1 VEAVRKGSTD
11 SARSAEAPL
20 PVRLLGSSV
29 ARLCAALMAAVVL
42 AGAFVG
48 VAAATPPR
56 CSHLATAAPRSVVI
70 GGPRLT
76 QLQAVCLL
84 SRYPKVASWLHRYPK
99 GLHGGA
105 TYLRGGLWD
114 VRIASGSAGVIAI
127 GAVVDRSGKVLVA
140 WTGPQVGWSMARGTK
155 GAFGGRALNSW
166 PFWLALC
173 AVFFVGLAD
182 VRRPVSVRNLDL
194 LALLGFGVSL
204 WYFDHGRVFASAS
217 LIYPPLAYLLVR
229 ALWIGLRGRSTGS
242 RPLWPV
248 WLLAGLAV
256 FACTFRI
263 AADLTGTSVI
273 DVGYSGVAG
282 AEAIA
287 QGHSP
292 YGHMPSSSAA
302 LRPCG
307 PTLLAAPYAFRVQA
321 NGRCELG
328 DDHGDTYGPV
338 AYESYLPGYELLGW
352 TTPFNY
358 TKAARFT
365 SILFDLLCLVGLA
378 LVGRRFGGNRL
389 AATLA
394 FAWTTFPFTLY
405 ALGNN
410 TNDTV
415 QAAFLIWG
423 FWLVSSPVARG
434 ALGALA
440 GWAKFAPLIVAPM
453 WATYPDGIVRSPKT
467 ARFVAAFA
475 AVTVA
480 VFSILLLE
488 PNVSHAA
495 KTFVDRAL
503 RWQVGRTS
511 PFSIWDWRQYHAAGL
526 PDLHLIQKALQVLL
540 VLGALVL
547 PFYPRKKTPLQL
559 AALTA
564 ALLLGFQLVQTY
576 WFYTYIPWFFPFIA
590 FALLAPVARSGA
602 PVTEAARASIRKRG
616 VLSLR
621 PGPEPDLSA

>member
-1 VEAVRKGSTD
+1 V
-11 SARSAEAPL
+11 L
-20 PVRLLGSSV
+20 RLLRSPV
-29 ARLCAALMAAVVL
+29 ARCLVVL
-42 AGAFVG
+42 AVALIAAGTSVCAAS
-48 VAAATPPR
+48 AAAPPK
-56 CSHLATAAPRSVVI
+56 CSHLTPPPARSIVT
-70 GGPRLT
+70 GGQRLT
-76 QLQAVCLL
+76 QLQAVCALAKD
-84 SRYPKVASWLHRYPK
+84 PKVASWLHRYPK

-105 TYLRGGLWD
+105 TYCRNGLWD
-114 VRIASGSAGVIAI
+114 ARIASGAAGLIAE
-127 GAVVDRSGKVLVA
+127 GAVADQTGKVLVA
-140 WTGPQVGWSMARGTK
+140 WTGPQVAWSMARGTK

-166 PFWLALC
+166 PFWLVLC
-173 AVFFVGLAD
+173 GVFFLGLAD
-182 VRRPVSVRNLDL
+182 LRRPLSIRNLDL
-194 LALLGFGVSL
+194 LALLGFSISL

-217 LIYPPLAYLLVR
+217 LIYPPLVYLLVR
-229 ALWIGLRGRSTGS
+229 AAWIGLHGRSPAS

-248 WLLAGLAV
+248 WLLAGVAI

-282 AEAIA
+282 ADAIA

-302 LRPCG
+302 LKPCG
-307 PTLLAAPYAFRVQA
+307 PNLIGAVYALRVQT

-338 AYESYLPGYELLGW
+338 AYESYLPGYALFRW
-352 TTPFNY
+352 TTISNY
-358 TKAARFT
+358 TRSARFT

-415 QAAFLIWG
+415 QAACLIWG

-434 ALGALA
+434 AFGALA
-440 GWAKFAPLIVAPM
+440 SWAKFAPLIVAPM
-453 WATYPDGIVRSPKT
+453 WATYPDGIVRSRKT
-467 ARFVAAFA
+467 AKFVAAFA
-475 AVTVA
+475 AVTIA
-480 VFSILLLE
+480 VFSVLVLE
-488 PNVSHAA
+488 PNLWHAA
-495 KTFVDRAL
+495 KTFVNHAL
-503 RWQVGRTS
+503 RWQVGRSS
-511 PFSIWDWRQYHAAGL
+511 PFSIWDWREYHAAGL

-540 VLGALVL
+540 VLAALVL
-547 PFYPRKKTPLQL
+547 PFYPRKKSPLQL

-576 WFYTYIPWFFPFIA
+576 WFYTYIPWFFPFLA
-590 FALLAPVARSGA
+590 FAVLAPAALQGEPAGESAPIPARRRRIFSSPGS
-602 PVTEAARASIRKRG
+602 AS
-616 VLSLR
+616 
-621 PGPEPDLSA
+621 A

>member
-1 VEAVRKGSTD
+1 MRLRRPKILSALLAVASSGAIA
-11 SARSAEAPL
+11 SA
-20 PVRLLGSSV
+20 
-29 ARLCAALMAAVVL
+29 L
-42 AGAFVG
+42 AGT
-48 VAAATPPR
+48 AA
-56 CSHLATAAPRSVVI
+56 AAPRSCKQEVAPRTRSVVVDA
-70 GGPRLT
+70 PRLT

-84 SRYPKVASWLHRYPK
+84 AKDPKVASWLHRYPK

-105 TYLRGGLWD
+105 TYFRNGLWD
-114 VRIASGSAGVIAI
+114 ARIASGEAGLIAQ
-127 GAVVDRSGKVLVA
+127 GAVADKTGKVVVA
-140 WTGPQVGWSMARGTK
+140 WTGPQVAWSMARGTK

-166 PFWLALC
+166 PFWLVLC
-173 AVFFVGLAD
+173 GVFFLGLAD
-182 VRRPVSVRNLDL
+182 LRRPLSLRNLDL
-194 LALLGFGVSL
+194 LALLGFSVSL

-217 LIYPPLAYLLVR
+217 LIYPPLVYLLVR
-229 ALWIGLRGRSTGS
+229 AAWVGLRGRAPSA
-242 RPLWPV
+242 RPIWPV
-248 WLLAGLAV
+248 WLLAGVAV
-256 FACTFRI
+256 FACTFRL

-282 AEAIA
+282 AQALAE
-287 QGHSP
+287 GHSP

-302 LRPCG
+302 LKPCG
-307 PTLLAAPYAFRVQA
+307 PNLIGAVYSLRVQT
-321 NGRCELG
+321 NGHCELG

-338 AYESYLPGYELLGW
+338 AYESYLPGYALFRW
-352 TTPFNY
+352 TTISNY
-358 TKAARFT
+358 TRSARFT
-365 SILFDLLCLVGLA
+365 SILFDLLCLLGLA

-453 WATYPDGIVRSPKT
+453 WATYPDGIVRSRAT
-467 ARFVAAFA
+467 AKFAAAFA
-475 AVTVA
+475 AVTLA

-488 PNVSHAA
+488 PNVWEAV
-495 KTFVDRAL
+495 KTFVNHAL

-511 PFSIWDWRQYHAAGL
+511 PFSIWDWREYHAAGL
-526 PDLHLIQKALQVLL
+526 PDLHLIQKALQLLL
-540 VLGALVL
+540 VVAALAL
-547 PFYPRKKTPLQL
+547 PFYPRRKSPLQL

-576 WFYTYIPWFFPFIA
+576 WFYTYIPWFFPFVA
-590 FALLAPVARSGA
+590 FALLAPAALHREPAAEHA
-602 PVTEAARASIRKRG
+602 PTPVRRRRIFGPLGRAS
-616 VLSLR
+616 
-621 PGPEPDLSA
+621 A